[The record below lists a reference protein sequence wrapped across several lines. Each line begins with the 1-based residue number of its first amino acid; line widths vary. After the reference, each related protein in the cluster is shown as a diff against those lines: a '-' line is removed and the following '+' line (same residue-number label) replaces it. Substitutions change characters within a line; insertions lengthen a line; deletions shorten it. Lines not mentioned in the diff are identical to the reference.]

1 MVSIKTN
8 QTISIMPSI
17 KAIILI
23 GGPNKGQRFRPLSF
37 DSPKYMFPVGGQT
50 ILGHLIDS
58 CLNLVVSDSDL
69 DLVEILILG
78 FYQQDGVDYLSQNN
92 LQKLVKEK
100 LKNIGKPGDSK
111 IQVRY
116 LQEFTRMGTAGGLYH
131 FRDQIRRGNPDAFL
145 LINGDVCGDF
155 DFDLMFSQH
164 QEITAK
170 VEKEGE
176 TPFAKKPIITVM
188 TTEASRSES
197 QSYGCIV
204 ENPKHNHVIE
214 HYVEKPST
222 FVSNL
227 INCGAYVCSL
237 ELLNLIESVM
247 LSRNPDSSEET
258 TRLSATTIPN
268 SDSNNLSSSMST
280 SDYLSLELDI
290 LQQRKFQPHCY
301 SYRTGGSWWCQ
312 VKTAASAIYANR
324 QCLGYKSLKINGDT
338 TSGNKEQKCTIIGNV
353 YIHPS
358 AVVDASSVIGP
369 NVSIMGNCVIGPG
382 VRVKES
388 IILQSAVID
397 AHSLIMCS
405 IVGWNCVI
413 GSWVRVEGTPS
424 EPDPNQKFAKVQNP
438 PLFNPNG
445 KLNPSITVLGSSV
458 KISRGIVILNT
469 IVLPH
474 KELGRSYKNEIVL

>member
-1 MVSIKTN
+1 M
-8 QTISIMPSI
+8 QSI

-50 ILGHLIDS
+50 ILGHLIDR
-58 CLNLVVSDSDL
+58 CL
-69 DLVEILILG
+69 DLVVAGKNLDLIEILILG
-78 FYQQDGVDYLSQNN
+78 FYQQSGADYLSQSN
-92 LQKLVKEK
+92 LQKLVEEK
-100 LKNIGKPGDSK
+100 LRNIRKLSDRHDSK
-111 IQVRY
+111 VLIRY

-155 DFDLMFSQH
+155 DFSQMLARH
-164 QEITAK
+164 RETTLII
-170 VEKEGE
+170 EKEGE
-176 TPFAKKPIITVM
+176 SMSTKKPMITVM

-204 ENPKHNHVIE
+204 ENVKHHHVIE

-237 ELLNLIESVM
+237 ELLNLIEDVM
-247 LSRNPDSSEET
+247 RTKAPNLMQDELDSSQ
-258 TRLSATTIPN
+258 TILR
-268 SDSNNLSSSMST
+268 SSNDASFTSSTST

-290 LQQRKFQPHCY
+290 LQQRNFQPHCY
-301 SYRTGGSWWCQ
+301 SYRTSGSWWCQ

-324 QCLGYKSLKINGDT
+324 QYLEHNRVKLANDRSPRESVHN
-338 TSGNKEQKCTIIGNV
+338 CTIIGNV
-353 YIHPS
+353 YIHPTAS
-358 AVVDASSVIGP
+358 VDPSSVIGP
-369 NVSIMGNCVIGPG
+369 NVSIMENCIVGPG
-382 VRVKES
+382 VRIKDS
-388 IILQSAVID
+388 IILQSAVIEP
-397 AHSLIMCS
+397 HSLVMCS
-405 IVGWNCVI
+405 ILGWNCMI
-413 GSWVRVEGTPS
+413 GSWTRVEGTPG
-424 EPDPNQKFAKVQNP
+424 EPDPNQKYAKVQNP

-445 KLNPSITVLGSSV
+445 KLNPSITVLGSNV